1 MPEASHRIVHSTRP
15 YNAEPTPARLRAR
28 FWTGRDDFY
37 VRCHGDVPRVEAA
50 AHRLAVTGLVATPL
64 TLSLDDLRGRFR
76 EHTVATVLQCAGNRR
91 ADLRQAGAVSGDP
104 WGPGAIGNARW
115 TGVALADVLLAAGA
129 ATGPGLHVAF
139 TSLDRID
146 VDGETVNYGASIP
159 VAKAVEPDVLL
170 ATAMNG
176 EALTPE
182 HGFPLRVVVPGYA
195 GVRSPKWLAA
205 IEVRD
210 TPSTN
215 PIQASDYKLLP
226 PDIRSPD
233 AIDWSRGE
241 TINEMPVSSAICEPA
256 SDAVLPPGPTLLR
269 GWAVA
274 SGRPIRRVDVS
285 SDGGAH
291 WRQAEL
297 ETDPAAPGSWTLWS
311 LTADLPPGRHELV
324 VRAWDGAGQT
334 QPARPADVWNVKG
347 YLSTAMH
354 RVAVTVR

>member
-1 MPEASHRIVHSTRP
+1 MPEEPAPIVHSVQP
-15 YNAEPTPARLRAR
+15 YNAEPTPARLGRT
-28 FWTGRDDFY
+28 FWTEQDDFY
-37 VRCHGDVPRVEAA
+37 VRCHGDVPTIDAA
-50 AHRLAVTGLVATPL
+50 AHRLVVTGLVATPL
-64 TLSLDDLRGRFR
+64 TLSLDDLRRQFPER
-76 EHTVATVLQCAGNRR
+76 TVAAVMQCAGNRR
-91 ADLRQAGAVSGDP
+91 ADLRQVGAVSGDP
-104 WGPGAIGNARW
+104 WGPGAIGNASW
-115 TGVALADVLLAAGA
+115 TGVPLADVLRAAGA
-129 ATGPGLHVAF
+129 ETEAGSHVAF
-139 TSLDRID
+139 SSLDEYE
-146 VDGETVNYGASIP
+146 VDGTRFPYGVSIP
-159 VAKAVEPDVLL
+159 MAKALDRDVLL

-176 EALTPE
+176 RTLTPE

-215 PIQASDYKLLP
+215 PIQDRDYKLLP

-233 AIDWSRGE
+233 AIDWNRGE
-241 TINEMPVSSAICEPA
+241 TINEMPLNSAICEPVA
-256 SDAVLPPGPTLLR
+256 DAVLRAGPNGLR

-285 SDGGAH
+285 VDGGAN

-297 ETDPAAPGSWTLWS
+297 QVDPAAPASWTLWS
-311 LTADLPPGRHELV
+311 LAVDLPPGRHHLV

-334 QPARPADVWNVKG
+334 QPSRPDDVWNVKG

-354 RVAVTVR
+354 RIAVTVR

>member
-1 MPEASHRIVHSTRP
+1 MPEEPGPIVHSVHP
-15 YNAEPTPARLRAR
+15 YNAEPTPARLRAN
-28 FWTGRDDFY
+28 FWTDQDDFY
-37 VRCHGDVPRVEAA
+37 VRCHGDVPVVDAA
-50 AHRLAVTGLVATPL
+50 AHRLAVTGLVAQPL
-64 TLSLDDLRGRFR
+64 TLSLNDLRRRFR
-76 EHTVATVLQCAGNRR
+76 ERTVAAVMQCAGNRR
-91 ADLRQAGAVSGDP
+91 ADLRHAGAVTGDP

-115 TGVALADVLLAAGA
+115 TGVPLADVLRAAGA
-129 ATGPGLHVAF
+129 ATAPELHVAF
-139 TSLDRID
+139 ASLDEHEA
-146 VDGETVNYGASIP
+146 DGERFPYGASIP
-159 VAKAVEPDVLL
+159 MAKALDPDVLL

-176 EALTPE
+176 RRLAPE

-205 IEVRD
+205 IEVRE

-233 AIDWSRGE
+233 AINWRRGE
-241 TINEMPVSSAICEPA
+241 TINEMPLNSAICEPA
-256 SDAVLPPGPTLLR
+256 ADACLRPGPSRLR

-285 SDGGAH
+285 VDGGAN

-297 ETDPAAPGSWTLWS
+297 EADPAAPASWTLWS
-311 LTADLPPGRHELV
+311 LTVDLPPGRHELV

-334 QPARPADVWNVKG
+334 QPSRPEDVWNVKG

-354 RVAVTVR
+354 RIAVTVR

>member
-1 MPEASHRIVHSTRP
+1 MSERSRPIVHSAQP
-15 YNAEPTPARLRAR
+15 YNAEPTPARLREN
-28 FWTGRDDFY
+28 FWTGQGDFY
-37 VRCHGDVPRVEAA
+37 VRCHGNVPAIDA
-50 AHRLAVTGLVATPL
+50 GAHRLAVTGLVDTPL
-64 TLSLDDLRGRFR
+64 TLSLDDLRRRFR
-76 EHTVATVLQCAGNRR
+76 EHTVAAVMQCAGNRR

-104 WGPGAIGNARW
+104 WGPGAIGNASW
-115 TGVALADVLLAAGA
+115 TGVALADVLRAAGA
-129 ATGPGLHVAF
+129 RNGPGLHVAF
-139 TSLDRID
+139 SSGDECD
-146 VDGETVNYGASIP
+146 VDGEHFRYGASIP
-159 VAKAVEPDVLL
+159 MAKALEPDVLL

-176 EALTPE
+176 QALAPE

-195 GVRSPKWLAA
+195 GVRSPKWLIA

-215 PIQASDYKLLP
+215 PIQDKDYKLLP

-241 TINEMPVSSAICEPA
+241 TINEMPLNSAICEPA
-256 SDAVLPPGPTLLR
+256 ADAVLQRGPNVLR

-285 SDGGAH
+285 SDGGVS
-291 WRQAEL
+291 WRQAGL
-297 ETDPAAPGSWTLWS
+297 ETEPAAPASWTLWS
-311 LTADLPPGRHELV
+311 LTVDLPPGRHELV

-334 QPARPADVWNVKG
+334 QPSRPDDVWNVKG

-354 RVAVTVR
+354 RIAVTVR